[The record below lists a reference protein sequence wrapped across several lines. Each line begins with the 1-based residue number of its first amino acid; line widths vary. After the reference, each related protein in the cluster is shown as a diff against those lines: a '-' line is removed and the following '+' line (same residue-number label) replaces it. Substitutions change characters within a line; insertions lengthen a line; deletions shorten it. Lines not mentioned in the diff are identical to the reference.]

1 MATTDHVDYA
11 ARSARDDVLAIV
23 KFADVF
29 ADVGATDAGV
39 ALDLRGLVCLRRGR
53 SGWGGVGGTLRY
65 SPRARMTD
73 WIWVASSLV
82 GERTRACVSR

>member
-1 MATTDHVDYA
+1 VATTDHVDY
-11 ARSARDDVLAIV
+11 SAWGAGNDVLAIV
-23 KFADVF
+23 EFADIF
-29 ADVGATDAGV
+29 ADVGAADAGM
-39 ALDLRGLVCLRRGR
+39 ALDLESGLVGFFRVE
-53 SGWGGVGGTLRY
+53 SGGTLRY

>member
-1 MATTDHVDYA
+1 MATTNHVDYTA
-11 ARSARDDVLAIV
+11 GGTGNDVLAIV

-29 ADVGATDAGV
+29 ADVGAADTGV
-39 ALDLRGLVCLRRGR
+39 ALDLKQLVYVGR
-53 SGWGGVGGTLRY
+53 FGDGEGFTLRY